1 MTKFKKVGILI
12 LSWQHAR
19 MRRQLDKITN
29 FMPALFSILS
39 VYLLVTLNFINFFT
53 IMKLYLSKINIKIL
67 KY

>member
-1 MTKFKKVGILI
+1 M
-12 LSWQHAR
+12 HACEDL
-19 MRRQLDKITN
+19 QLDKITN

-53 IMKLYLSKINIKIL
+53 IMKLYLCKINIKIL